1 MIKLAA
7 RHGHLTTTEAQGS
20 ISSSR
25 ASCRTKLGVLLS
37 AMFLL
42 APGLPMRSQQQ
53 PATQATPQTAP
64 PTTIPVEVKVVNVL
78 ATVRK
83 KKGEIVRNLT
93 KDDFTLEEDGRPQ
106 TIRYFAR
113 ETDLPLTLGLLVDTS
128 GSQRRV
134 LDQEESA
141 SSAFLDQVMRV
152 DKDKAFVIHFDREV
166 ELVQDLTSSRL
177 KLDAALQS
185 LTTPQFSRPGGPG
198 DGSDSSD
205 SQSDSRH
212 GSHRRGGGGG
222 GTLLYDAVYL
232 ASNEMMA
239 KQQGRKALIVLSDG
253 VDRNSKET
261 LASAIEAAQ
270 RADTLVYSVLF
281 KDQQQYGNGGFGG
294 RGGGMGGRGGM
305 GRRGGGGGRYPQ
317 ESRPDGKKI
326 LDRISK
332 ETGGRLFEV
341 SKKEP
346 IEQIFDSVQEE
357 LRNQYSLGYTPN
369 PPNTG
374 PGYHKITLTTKQTD
388 LIVQT
393 RDGYY
398 VPAPAAK

>member
-1 MIKLAA
+1 
-7 RHGHLTTTEAQGS
+7 
-20 ISSSR
+20 
-25 ASCRTKLGVLLS
+25 
-37 AMFLL
+37 
-42 APGLPMRSQQQ
+42 MRSQEQ
-53 PATQATPQTAP
+53 PTPHATPRTAP

-83 KKGEIVRNLT
+83 KKGEIVRTLT
-93 KDDFTLEEDGRPQ
+93 KDDFALEEDGRPQ
-106 TIRYFAR
+106 VIRYFAR

-134 LDQEESA
+134 LDQERSA
-141 SSAFLDQVMRV
+141 SNTFLDQVLRV
-152 DKDKAFVIHFDREV
+152 NKDQAFVIHFDREV
-166 ELVQDLTSSRL
+166 ELLQDLTSSRQ
-177 KLDAALQS
+177 KLNAALQS
-185 LTTPQFSRPGGPG
+185 LQTPQFSQQRGQSA
-198 DGSDSSD
+198 GSDSSD
-205 SQSDSRH
+205 SQSDPH
-212 GSHRRGGGGG
+212 QGSHRRGGGGG

-232 ASNEMMA
+232 ASNELMM
-239 KQQGRKALIVLSDG
+239 KQSGRKALIVLSDG
-253 VDRNSKET
+253 VDRGSKET

-270 RADTLVYSVLF
+270 RADTLVYSVMF
-281 KDQQQYGNGGFGG
+281 KAEQEYGNGGFGG

-305 GRRGGGGGRYPQ
+305 GGGMGRRGGGGRYPQ

-326 LDRISK
+326 LERISK

-346 IEQIFDSVQEE
+346 VEQIYDSVQEE

-374 PGYHKITLTTKQTD
+374 PGYHKITLTTKQKD

-393 RDGYY
+393 QDGYY
-398 VPAPAAK
+398 VSGPPATTK